1 MVNTPVLYITFAR
14 PEYASRSFAAIK
26 KAQPK
31 KLYFYS
37 NKARM
42 DRPDEIKRNSE
53 VRSFIKQI
61 DWDCDLVTWFRED
74 YVDVF
79 TSLWGAI
86 DWVFN
91 NEEEAIILEEDCVAS
106 LAFFDFCDKLL
117 PRYKNESR
125 VRLISGDNFTPEYN
139 PDNFDYFFSRRKH
152 IYGWA
157 SWRNRWVTLE
167 RDIKGSPRISKRE
180 MKVFFPHFLDRVFH
194 QLSFGRLRKN
204 ESNQNPW
211 DVVTS
216 YNMVKNN
223 EVTII
228 PRYNLVKDIGYEGA
242 NHAVVL
248 EKTCLPD
255 FKGEIYPVDSYPEEI
270 SPFDS
275 YDYPHFKKHILGFLI
290 KYEVKK
296 YSQKLFKPFIR

>member
-1 MVNTPVLYITFAR
+1 MVNTPVLFITFAR
-14 PEYASRSFAAIK
+14 PEYASISFAAIK
-26 KAQPK
+26 KAKPK

-42 DRPDEIKRNSE
+42 DRPDEIKRNEE
-53 VRSFIKQI
+53 VRSLIKQI
-61 DWDCDLVTWFRED
+61 DWDCELVSWFREE

-79 TSLWGAI
+79 TSLWGAL
-86 DWVFN
+86 DWIFN
-91 NEEEAIILEEDCVAS
+91 NEDEAIILEEDCVAT

-117 PRYKNESR
+117 PRYKNETR

-139 PDNFDYFFSRRKH
+139 PDGFDYFFSRRKH

-157 SWRNRWVTLE
+157 SWRDRWIALD
-167 RDIKGSPRISKRE
+167 RDIKNSPRLTRKE
-180 MKVFFPHFLDRVFH
+180 MKAFFPHFLDRIFH
-194 QLSFGRLRKN
+194 EWSFGRLRKN
-204 ESNQNPW
+204 EAANNPW

-216 YNMVKNN
+216 FNMVKNN

-228 PRYNLVKDIGYEGA
+228 PRYNLVNDIGYEGA

-248 EKTCLPD
+248 EKKTLPD
-255 FKGEIYPVDSYPEEI
+255 FKGDKYPVDSFPDRI
-270 SPFDS
+270 IPFDS
-275 YDYPHFKKHILGFLI
+275 YDYPHFKKQILGFLI

-296 YSQKLFKPFIR
+296 YSQKLLKLFIR